1 MWEAVRPEWMKR
13 KWREMKQRA
22 GSHAGGWVGE
32 EVGYREII
40 RYGKEGVK
48 KGWQEEAKKGK
59 KWKKGQTKW

>member
-1 MWEAVRPEWMKR
+1 
-13 KWREMKQRA
+13 MKQRA

-48 KGWQEEAKKGK
+48 KG
-59 KWKKGQTKW
+59 